1 MNCRELT
8 LDISI
13 EKIDE
18 CIPAEI
24 LYDLHSLS
32 KNTPSDSQLHRCND
46 VLWNFKKRIV
56 AYITGYVIKEEIP
69 YIQDHAIVLELK
81 IIK

>member
-1 MNCRELT
+1 MYIIRKLIVLKCGGLTPLLYMNCRELT

-46 VLWNFKKRIV
+46 VL
-56 AYITGYVIKEEIP
+56 
-69 YIQDHAIVLELK
+69 
-81 IIK
+81 